1 MSQQSI
7 KSFLN
12 EFKDGDEF
20 RVFVKSSFGNI
31 PIVAI
36 KIAINGSRK
45 TLETPIRPCEPS
57 RIYTSIVKPLIN
69 MGLTEK
75 TILGAEEFENNPS
88 NTHIDLPPE
97 TTAFLA
103 SKLTR

>member
-1 MSQQSI
+1 MSQQNI

-12 EFKDGDEF
+12 EFKEAEEF
-20 RVFVKSSFGNI
+20 RVFVKDSFGKI

-36 KIAINGSRK
+36 KVAINGSRK
-45 TLETPIRPCEPS
+45 TFETPFRPCEPS
-57 RIYTSIVKPLIN
+57 RIYTEIVKPMII
-69 MGLTEK
+69 MGLNNK
-75 TILGAEEFENNPS
+75 IILEAETFENTPS